1 VPVRYFFQTLFLFPL
16 HFKRFASS
24 FPLRRSASSG
34 VCMQKNHFI
43 SSSLLLRALSLFV
56 IGLSVFV
63 FSPARAAAWQANTIG
78 VVSAASY
85 EANCASESIAA
96 AFGTQLS
103 NSTLSAEDADPAT
116 PGIQLPTT
124 LGGTTVEVAG
134 RAAGI
139 FFVSPG
145 QVNFL
150 LPANLSLGNQAVV
163 IRNNGTAH
171 NGTVTIAQNAPAIFT
186 FNATGLGVIAGNAL
200 RIRNSA
206 ALYEDLA
213 QSTSDGFITRAI
225 DLGPATDQV
234 FLVFYG
240 TGWRQAGN
248 ATRVLLGGELITPQF
263 AGAQGSLAGLDQINA
278 LIPRSLLGRGRL
290 SVVVAIPNTPPSNAG
305 EAEVAGVTTS
315 NSPLVNSFVPDTTQ
329 AGQTVTIN
337 GSGFVANVNGN
348 TVRIGNT
355 EAQVIS
361 ASASQIVAR
370 VPYGSDT
377 SKILVRTVNGD
388 GLSNN
393 ALRIRTS
400 MSGVVESTN
409 QQPLTNVIVR
419 SLTDGLRLLTTN
431 TALNGTFV
439 LSEFTNPQNGSA
451 FLTIDGSTV
460 PTTPKFG
467 TLTINQNYLSGR
479 DTQFG
484 NALTLQQVNGTSGQV
499 GGSGLQAGASLTLT
513 QPVYVSDESSFAAP
527 NTTIKAGDVTFELPA
542 DAPVRFP
549 DGSTSGQITLT
560 VVERALLPVRFP
572 AGLWSSA
579 VVQITP
585 FGTTFGKGGRLR
597 FPNPERYPAGAK
609 LFVCQFDQGE
619 KSGTLGQWIAP
630 ASAVVTSDGQFV
642 ETEVDAIKQGAYY
655 FLVGQRPLTSVAGR
669 VLESDR
675 SPTRRARVRI
685 RGQEA
690 LTDGNGGFL
699 IRNVPVSGPSNRT
712 AALPNSVTNVGVISL
727 PDPSLNQPPVLL
739 IASALTTPATK
750 QVDYE
755 FYAYDYD
762 DRRVP
767 RLAVTGAAFA
777 QIIPGTIDARG
788 QATPSLLRLAPT
800 ANQLGTFSLVV
811 TATDSFGA
819 TVTRT
824 VVVTV
829 IR

>member
-1 VPVRYFFQTLFLFPL
+1 
-16 HFKRFASS
+16 
-24 FPLRRSASSG
+24 
-34 VCMQKNHFI
+34 MQKKYFI
-43 SSSLLLRALSLFV
+43 SSSLLLRALSLFT
-56 IGLSVFV
+56 IGLSVFAL
-63 FSPARAAAWQANTIG
+63 SPVASVSLAAAWQANTIS

-85 EANCASESIAA
+85 ETNCASESIAA
-96 AFGTQLS
+96 AFGAQLS
-103 NSTLSAEDADPAT
+103 NSTLSADDADPAT
-116 PGIQLPTT
+116 PGIQLPVT

-150 LPANLSLGNQAVV
+150 LPANLPLGNQAVV
-163 IRNNGTAH
+163 IRNNGVAH

-186 FNATGLGVIAGNAL
+186 FNATGLGVIAGSVL
-200 RIRNSA
+200 RVRNNV
-206 ALYEDLA
+206 ALYEELA

-225 DLGPATDQV
+225 DLGPASDQIY
-234 FLVFYG
+234 LVMFG

-248 ATRVLLGGELITPQF
+248 ATRVLLGGEVITPQF
-263 AGAQGSLAGLDQINA
+263 AGPQGSLVGLDQINA
-278 LIPRSLLGRGRL
+278 LVPRSLLGRGRL
-290 SVVVAIPNTPPSNAG
+290 SVVVGIPNTPPSNAG
-305 EAEVAGVTTS
+305 EAEIAGNVTTT
-315 NSPLVNSFVPDTTQ
+315 SPLVNSFTPDTTQ

-337 GSGFVANVNGN
+337 GSGFIANVNGN

-355 EAQVIS
+355 EAQVVS

-388 GLSNN
+388 GLSND

-419 SLTDGLRLLTTN
+419 SLTDGLRLLTTS
-431 TALNGTFV
+431 TTLNGTFV
-439 LSEFTNPQNGSA
+439 LSEFTNPLNGNA
-451 FLTIDGSTV
+451 FVTIDGSSV

-467 TLTINQNYLSGR
+467 TLTINQSYLSGR

-499 GGSGLQAGASLTLT
+499 GGAGLQAGESLTLT
-513 QPVYVSDESSFAAP
+513 QPVYVPDAAAAFAAP
-527 NTTIKAGDVTFELPA
+527 EATIKAGDVTFELPNDSA
-542 DAPVRFP
+542 VLFP
-549 DGSTSGQITLT
+549 DGATRGEITLT
-560 VVERALLPVRFP
+560 VVEKALLPVRFP

-585 FGTTFGKGGRLR
+585 FGTTFSKGGRLR

-619 KSGTLGQWIAP
+619 KSRTLGQWIAP
-630 ASAVVTSDGQFV
+630 ASAVVSSDGQFV
-642 ETEVDAIKQGAYY
+642 ETEADAIKQGAYY
-655 FLVGQRPLTSVAGR
+655 FLVGGRPLTSVVGR
-669 VLESDR
+669 VVESDR

-699 IRNVPVSGPSNRT
+699 LRNVPVSGPDDILIVEATVVRPDGRIDHANSNRT
-712 AALPNSVTNVGVISL
+712 AASPNSITNVGVITL

-739 IASALTTPATK
+739 IASAVMVPATK
-750 QVDYE
+750 QSDIE
-755 FYAYDYD
+755 FSAYDYD

-767 RLAVTGAAFA
+767 RLAVTGASFA
-777 QIIPGTIDARG
+777 TVVPGTVDAKG
-788 QATPSLLRLAPT
+788 QLTPSLLRLAPT
-800 ANQLGTFSLVV
+800 ANQLGNFQLIV

-819 TVTRT
+819 TVSRT
-824 VVVTV
+824 VNVTV

>member
-1 VPVRYFFQTLFLFPL
+1 
-16 HFKRFASS
+16 
-24 FPLRRSASSG
+24 
-34 VCMQKNHFI
+34 MQKNLFF
-43 SSSLLLRALSLFV
+43 SSTLLIRTLSLFM
-56 IGLSVFV
+56 IGLSVFAL
-63 FSPARAAAWQANTIG
+63 SPAVSVSVAAVWQANTIA
-78 VVSAASY
+78 VVSAANY

-96 AFGTQLS
+96 AFGAQLS
-103 NSTLSAEDADPAT
+103 NSTLSADDADPAT

-150 LPANLSLGNQAVV
+150 LPANLPIGNQAVV
-163 IRNNGTAH
+163 IRNNGVAN

-200 RIRNSA
+200 RVRNSVA
-206 ALYEDLA
+206 TYEDLA
-213 QSTSDGFITRAI
+213 QFTSAATDGFITRAI

-263 AGAQGSLAGLDQINA
+263 AGAQGSLVGLDQINA
-278 LIPRSLLGRGRL
+278 LIPRALLGRGRL
-290 SVVVAIPNTPPSNAG
+290 SVVVTTPNTPPSNAG
-305 EAEVAGVTTS
+305 EAEIAGITTS
-315 NSPLVNSFVPDTTQ
+315 NSPVVSSFTPDTSQ

-337 GSGFVANVNGN
+337 GSSFVANVSGN
-348 TVRIGNT
+348 TVRIGNI

-370 VPYGSDT
+370 VPAGSDT

-388 GLSNN
+388 GLSNT

-409 QQPLTNVIVR
+409 QEPLTNVIVR

-431 TALNGTFV
+431 TAINGTFV
-439 LSEFTNPQNGSA
+439 LSEFTNPQNGAA
-451 FLTIDGSTV
+451 FITIDGANV

-467 TLTINQNYLSGR
+467 TLTLNQSYLAGR

-499 GGSGLQAGASLTLT
+499 GGGGLQAGASLTLT
-513 QPVYVSDESSFAAP
+513 QPVYVPDTSAFATAP
-527 NTTIKAGDVTFELPA
+527 NATIKAGDVTFEVPA
-542 DAPVRFP
+542 DSAVRFP
-549 DGSTSGQITLT
+549 DGSTRGDITLT
-560 VVERALLPVRFP
+560 VVENALLPVRYP

-585 FGTTFGKGGRLR
+585 FGTTFSKGGRFR

-609 LFVCQFDQGE
+609 LFICQFDQGE
-619 KSGTLGQWIAP
+619 KSATLGQWTAP
-630 ASAVVTSDGQFV
+630 GGAVVSSDGQFI
-642 ETEVDAIKQGAYY
+642 ETDADSIKQGAYY
-655 FLVGQRPLTSVAGR
+655 FLVGARQITSVVGR

-699 IRNVPVSGPSNRT
+699 IRNVPVGGPNDILIVEATVVRTDGRIDYANSNRT
-712 AALPNSVTNVGVISL
+712 AANPNSLTNVGVILL

-739 IASALTTPATK
+739 IASTLTTPATK

-762 DRRVP
+762 DRRIP
-767 RLAVTGAAFA
+767 RLVVTGAAFA
-777 QIIPGTIDARG
+777 QIIPGTVDARG
-788 QATPSLLRLAPT
+788 QLTPSLLRLAPT
-800 ANQLGTFSLVV
+800 ANQIGNFQLIV
-811 TATDSFGA
+811 TATDSYGA
-819 TVTRT
+819 VVSRT
-824 VVVTV
+824 VNVTV

>member
-1 VPVRYFFQTLFLFPL
+1 
-16 HFKRFASS
+16 
-24 FPLRRSASSG
+24 
-34 VCMQKNHFI
+34 MQKNHFF
-43 SSSLLLRALSLFV
+43 SSSLLLRTLGLFT
-56 IGLSVFV
+56 IGLSVFAV
-63 FSPARAAAWQANTIG
+63 SLSSSVSLAAAWQPNAIA

-96 AFGTQLS
+96 AFGAQLS
-103 NSTLSAEDADPAT
+103 NTTLSADDADPAT

-150 LPANLSLGNQAVV
+150 LPANLPLGNQAVV
-163 IRNNGTAH
+163 IRNNGTAN
-171 NGTVTIAQNAPAIFT
+171 NGTVTIAQNAPGIFT
-186 FNATGLGVIAGNAL
+186 FNATGLGVIAGSVL
-200 RIRNSA
+200 RVRNSV
-206 ALYEDLA
+206 ALYEELA

-225 DLGPATDQV
+225 DLGPVTDQV
-234 FLVFYG
+234 FLIIYG

-248 ATRVLLGGELITPQF
+248 ATRVLLGGEVIVPQF
-263 AGAQGSLAGLDQINA
+263 AGAQGALVGLDQINA

-290 SVVVAIPNTPPSNAG
+290 SVVVTTPSTPPSNAG
-305 EAEVAGVTTS
+305 EAEIAGFTTS
-315 NSPLVNSFVPDTTQ
+315 NSPLVNSFTPDTTQ

-337 GSGFVANVNGN
+337 GSGFVGNVNGN
-348 TVRIGNT
+348 TVRIGNI

-388 GLSNN
+388 GLSNA

-409 QQPLTNVIVR
+409 QEPLTNVIVR

-431 TALNGTFV
+431 TAINGTFV

-451 FLTIDGSTV
+451 FVTIDGANV

-467 TLTINQNYLSGR
+467 TLTLNQNYLAGR

-499 GGSGLQAGASLTLT
+499 GGGGLQAGAPLTLT
-513 QPVYVSDESSFAAP
+513 QPVYVPDGSEFATSP
-527 NTTIKAGDVTFELPA
+527 NATIKAGDVTFELPA
-542 DAPVRFP
+542 DAAVRFP
-549 DGSTSGQITLT
+549 DGSTRGDITLT
-560 VVERALLPVRFP
+560 VVENALLPVRYP

-585 FGTTFGKGGRLR
+585 FGTTFSKGGRFR

-609 LFVCQFDQGE
+609 LFICQFDQGE

-630 ASAVVTSDGQFV
+630 GNAAVTSDGLFV
-642 ETEVDAIKQGAYY
+642 ETDSDTIKQGSIY
-655 FLVGQRPLTSVAGR
+655 FLVGQRPLTSVTGR

-699 IRNVPVSGPSNRT
+699 IRNVPVGGPNDILIAEATVARADGRVDYANSNRT
-712 AALPNSVTNVGVISL
+712 AANPNSVTNVGIISL

-739 IASALTTPATK
+739 IASSLTASATK
-750 QVDYE
+750 QNDFE
-755 FYAYDYD
+755 FYAYDFD

-767 RLAVTGAAFA
+767 RLAVTGATFA
-777 QIIPGTIDARG
+777 QVIPGTVDARG
-788 QATPSLLRLAPT
+788 QLTPTLLRLTPT
-800 ANQLGTFSLVV
+800 ANQVGNFQLVV
-811 TATDSFGA
+811 TATDSYGA
-819 TVTRT
+819 VVSRT
-824 VVVTV
+824 VNVTV

>member
-1 VPVRYFFQTLFLFPL
+1 
-16 HFKRFASS
+16 
-24 FPLRRSASSG
+24 
-34 VCMQKNHFI
+34 MQKKYFI
-43 SSSLLLRALSLFV
+43 SSSLLLRALSLFT
-56 IGLSVFV
+56 IGLSVFAL
-63 FSPARAAAWQANTIG
+63 SPVASVSLAAAWQANTIS

-85 EANCASESIAA
+85 ETNCASESIAA
-96 AFGTQLS
+96 AFGAQLS
-103 NSTLSAEDADPAT
+103 NSTLSANDADPAT
-116 PGIQLPTT
+116 PGIQLPVT

-134 RAAGI
+134 SAAGI

-150 LPANLSLGNQAVV
+150 LPTNLPLGNQAVV
-163 IRNNGTAH
+163 IRNNGVAH
-171 NGTVTIAQNAPAIFT
+171 NGTVTIAQNAPGIFT
-186 FNATGLGVIAGNAL
+186 FNATGLGVIAGSVL
-200 RIRNSA
+200 RVRNSVA
-206 ALYEDLA
+206 FYEELA
-213 QSTSDGFITRAI
+213 QSTSEGFITRAI
-225 DLGPATDQV
+225 DLGPASDQV
-234 FLVFYG
+234 YLVMFG

-248 ATRVLLGGELITPQF
+248 ATRVLLGGEVITPQF
-263 AGAQGSLAGLDQINA
+263 AGPQGSLVGLDQINA
-278 LIPRSLLGRGRL
+278 LVPRSLLGRGRL
-290 SVVVAIPNTPPSNAG
+290 SVVVGIPNTPPSNAG
-305 EAEVAGVTTS
+305 EAEIAGNVTST
-315 NSPLVNSFVPDTTQ
+315 SPLVNSFTPDTTQ

-337 GSGFVANVNGN
+337 GSGFIANVNGN

-388 GLSNN
+388 GLSNE

-439 LSEFTNPQNGSA
+439 LSEFTNPLNGNA
-451 FLTIDGSTV
+451 FVTIDGSSV

-467 TLTINQNYLSGR
+467 TLTINQSYLSGR

-499 GGSGLQAGASLTLT
+499 GGAGLQAGESLTLT
-513 QPVYVSDESSFAAP
+513 QPVYVPDVSEFATAP
-527 NTTIKAGDVTFELPA
+527 EATIKAGDVTFELPNDSA
-542 DAPVRFP
+542 VLFP
-549 DGSTSGQITLT
+549 DGATRGEITLT
-560 VVERALLPVRFP
+560 VVEKALLPVRFP

-585 FGTTFGKGGRLR
+585 FGTTFNRGGRLR

-619 KSGTLGQWIAP
+619 KSRTLGQWIAP
-630 ASAVVTSDGQFV
+630 ASAVVSSDGQFV
-642 ETEVDAIKQGAYY
+642 ETEADAIKQGAYY
-655 FLVGQRPLTSVAGR
+655 FLVGQRPLTSVVGR

-675 SPTRRARVRI
+675 SPVRRARVRL

-699 IRNVPVSGPSNRT
+699 LRNVPISGPDDILIVEATVVRSDGRIDHANGNRT
-712 AALPNSVTNVGVISL
+712 AASPNSITNIGVISL

-739 IASALTTPATK
+739 IASSVMVPATK
-750 QVDYE
+750 QSDIE
-755 FYAYDYD
+755 FSAYDYD

-767 RLAVTGAAFA
+767 RLAVTGASFA
-777 QIIPGTIDARG
+777 QVIPGTVDAKG
-788 QATPSLLRLAPT
+788 QLTPSLLRLAPT
-800 ANQLGTFSLVV
+800 ANQIGNFQLIVS
-811 TATDSFGA
+811 ATDSFGA
-819 TVTRT
+819 TVSRT
-824 VVVTV
+824 VNVTV